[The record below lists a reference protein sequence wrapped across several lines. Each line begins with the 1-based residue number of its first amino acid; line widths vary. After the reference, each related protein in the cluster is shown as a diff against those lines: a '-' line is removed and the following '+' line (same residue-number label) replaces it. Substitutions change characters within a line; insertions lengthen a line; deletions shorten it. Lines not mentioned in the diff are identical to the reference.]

1 MTEKE
6 LTDEEKELSI
16 SAQEAHSLAEM
27 VNSNGWKILKAKY
40 FDVRLRECKDYLY
53 NIKNTDPTIIRAKV
67 LMVDFIETMIDEIIT
82 QVKIGLEDEE
92 ELVKRKEKKKK
103 K

>member
-6 LTDEEKELSI
+6 LTDEETELGL
-16 SAQEAHSLAEM
+16 SAQEAHNLIELC
-27 VNSNGWKILKAKY
+27 NTNGWKLLREKY
-40 FDVRLRECKDYLY
+40 FDVRLKECREYLCD
-53 NIKNTDPTIIRAKV
+53 IKNTDMALIQAKR
-67 LMVDFIETMIDEIIT
+67 LMVDFIETMLNEIEM

>member
-1 MTEKE
+1 MPDN
-6 LTDEEKELSI
+6 LTNEEKELEL
-16 SAQEAHSLAEM
+16 SAQEAHSLIELC
-27 VNSNGWKILKAKY
+27 NTNGWKLLREKY
-40 FDVRLRECKDYLY
+40 FDVRLKECREYLCD
-53 NIKNTDPTIIRAKV
+53 IKNTDMALIQAKR
-67 LMVDFIETMIDEIIT
+67 LMLEFIETMLNEIEI